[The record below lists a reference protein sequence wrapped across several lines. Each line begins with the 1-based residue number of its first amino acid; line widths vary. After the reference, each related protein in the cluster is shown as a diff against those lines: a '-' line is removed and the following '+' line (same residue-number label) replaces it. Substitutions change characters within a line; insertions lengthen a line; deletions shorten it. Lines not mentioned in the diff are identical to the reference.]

1 MGAGGSKGKDGIYEI
16 DTNNLEATKKDSVKN
31 RFQDYE
37 NPIQFNMDTN
47 LNNRYI
53 IIFII
58 IFLFILLILKS
69 LLFKRR
75 KKIIYK

>member
-1 MGAGGSKGKDGIYEI
+1 MGGGGSKDKDGIYKI
-16 DTNNLEATKKDSVKN
+16 DINEFNATKKDPVKN

-53 IIFII
+53 IFLII
-58 IFLFILLILKS
+58 IFFFILLILKS

-75 KKIIYK
+75 KK